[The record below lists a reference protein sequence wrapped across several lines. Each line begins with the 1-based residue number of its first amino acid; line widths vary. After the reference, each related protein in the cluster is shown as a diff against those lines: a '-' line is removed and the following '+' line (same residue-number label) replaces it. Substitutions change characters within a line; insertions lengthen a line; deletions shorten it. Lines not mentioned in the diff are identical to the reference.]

1 MNDETKTREQPA
13 DELADLRQKIDE
25 FKKAEEAIYES
36 EKRYKRLVESVTDY
50 IYTVQVENGRPIKT
64 THGPGCIGVTGY
76 ATEDY
81 DADPYLW
88 YRMIYEKD
96 RDLVTGYAQKVL
108 SGEIPPSF
116 VHRIIHKDGNIRWVA
131 NTIVPRF
138 DSLHRLIAYDGLIKD
153 ITERIQLEEELK
165 KGEAKYRSLVESTD
179 DSIYLVDRDCAYLF
193 VNEKHLSRLG
203 LSIELILGKT
213 YGEFHPPE
221 ETTEFT
227 GIIERVFREGGS
239 VQYEHR
245 SHRDNRYFVRT
256 LSPVKGPKGK
266 ISAVTV
272 VSKDITEHKNA
283 EEEREKLIAE
293 LQNALGK
300 LEIAL
305 GEVKKLSGLLPICA
319 SCKKIKDDK
328 GYWEQIERYIS
339 NHSEAAFSHG
349 VCPDCAKKLY
359 PDYYDKI
366 WGNKEKED
374 NKST

>member
-1 MNDETKTREQPA
+1 MNDETKTREQLT
-13 DELADLRQKIDE
+13 DELSELRKKNDE
-25 FKKAEEAIYES
+25 LKKAEDAIYES
-36 EKRYKRLVESVTDY
+36 EKRYKRLIESVTDY
-50 IYTVQVENGRPIKT
+50 IYTVQVENGRPVKT

-81 DADPYLW
+81 DADPYHW

-96 RDLVTGYAQKVL
+96 RATVTDYAGKVL

-116 VHRIIHKDGNIRWVA
+116 THRIIHKDSNIRWVT
-131 NTIVPRF
+131 NTIVPRY
-138 DSLHRLIAYDGLIKD
+138 DDHHRLIAYDGLIKD
-153 ITERIQLEEELK
+153 ITERIRLEEDLK

-203 LSIELILGKT
+203 LSKDLILGKT
-213 YGEFHPPE
+213 YGEFHPSE
-221 ETTEFT
+221 ESKEFA
-227 GIIERVFREGGS
+227 GIIDRVFRAGES

-256 LSPVKGPKGK
+256 LSPVKEPKGK

-272 VSKDITEHKNA
+272 VSKDITEHKSA

-293 LQNALGK
+293 LQKALGK

-328 GYWEQIERYIS
+328 GYWEQIEHYIS

-349 VCPDCAKKLY
+349 VCRDCAKKLY
-359 PDYYDKI
+359 PDYYEKI
-366 WGNKEKED
+366 WGKKEKEGD
-374 NKST
+374 K